1 MDLKDRD
8 LVMASKNADFS
19 DPVYG
24 QIVGFYE
31 DQENYTQTQE
41 RTGEQYPSKDE
52 MLKFTAYTVSYFAPG
67 SLMPSF
73 MITPF
78 VKARAVADSVDVP
91 EGFIRVAE
99 HPLETKVMVS
109 ADADFAGAIEGAL
122 VYQDVTEDHSHNI
135 FGVRHFSEAMGC
147 DTVTYGKYAKLTEPT
162 VSRSQLYGLIT
173 QLQNLIK
180 NGGDTAAALRSVA
193 NLYSKP
199 DEVLK
204 ELDAL
209 RGLIQHHG

>member
-1 MDLKDRD
+1 MELKDRD
-8 LVMASKNADFS
+8 LVMASKNADLS

-31 DQENYTQTQE
+31 DQESYADARL
-41 RTGEQYPSKDE
+41 RTGEQYPSVEDIKR
-52 MLKFTAYTVSYFAPG
+52 FTAYTVSYFAPG
-67 SLMPSF
+67 SLIPSL

-78 VKARAVADSVDVP
+78 VEPRESAQSIDVP
-91 EGFIRVAE
+91 DGFIRVAE
-99 HPLETKVMVS
+99 YPLETAVAVS
-109 ADADFAGAIEGAL
+109 VDADFADAVSGSL
-122 VYQDVTEDHSHNI
+122 VYQDVTQDGSQNI
-135 FGVRHFSEAMGC
+135 FGVRHFSEEMGC
-147 DTVTYGKYAKLTEPT
+147 DTVTYGHYAKLVHQPPT
-162 VSRSQLYGLIT
+162 RSQLYGLIT

-180 NGGDTAAALRSVA
+180 NGNDTAAAMRSVA

-204 ELDAL
+204 ELEVL